1 MPTTYT
7 RKAGYAILLS
17 FWSAVLVILSDAAY
31 GGYLLKL
38 QQYEQAALAYQWL
51 ALHTGYSLTNLGFFT
66 LYLSL
71 PLALAGCF
79 HSLPVLCY
87 GGWLYKPIGL
97 ISMLLAGASLWYAA
111 PSLLMTGYGL
121 ALLVISPHTHSL
133 WDRIFAICM
142 LLIPFSAVLL
152 CRLAAP
158 KPSLSVKPTNDL

>member
-1 MPTTYT
+1 MPTIYK

-17 FWSAVLVILSDAAY
+17 FWSAVLVILADAAY

-51 ALHTGYSLTNLGFFT
+51 ALHTGYSLTNLGFFA

-79 HSLPVLCY
+79 HSLSVLCF

-97 ISMLLAGASLWYAA
+97 ISMILAGASLWYAA
-111 PSLLMTGYGL
+111 PSLLITGYGL
-121 ALLVISPHTHSL
+121 ALLLISPHTHSL
-133 WDRIFAICM
+133 WDRIFALCM
-142 LLIPFSAVLL
+142 LLTPFAAVLL

-158 KPSLSVKPTNDL
+158 KPGVPINQKNDL